1 MPMRKLPAK
10 PEPIHP
16 TNEPNMRRALLAFAL
31 TKPAGERAEFLDR
44 ECGDDK
50 DLRQR
55 LEGHAGE
62 KTGE

>member
-1 MPMRKLPAK
+1 M
-10 PEPIHP
+10 
-16 TNEPNMRRALLAFAL
+16 NPNREEALLALAL

-44 ECGDDK
+44 EYGDDK